1 MLWIVI
7 VLMMLDN
14 LGVNITALVASLGI
28 GGIAVALAVQN
39 VLGDLF
45 ASLSIVLDKPFVVGD
60 FIIVDKF
67 LGTVEHVGLKTTRL
81 RSLGGEQI
89 VFSNGDLLKSR
100 LQNMTRM
107 ARRRVVLAVSVAH
120 ATPTDKLRAIPPL
133 LAELVSAQSPV
144 TLERAHFT
152 GPSGTAMNFEVIY
165 WVETAD
171 YIRFMD
177 VQQEI
182 ALQMIDRFRAMDIA
196 LAVPLQIT
204 RVHGDDAAP
213 LSVRIVAR
221 PQGLRHPPK
230 NNPACPQY
238 SRVPSVFTGMD
249 PTLDAT
255 NPPAPMT
262 EQRHGLAQVVERER
276 RRLYDF
282 IRRRVASTG
291 DAEDILQDVFYEFVR
306 ACSLPEPIGQV
317 GAWLVRVARNRIVDG
332 ARKKRE
338 EALNDEDDEDPEASY
353 LERALPTSDD
363 GPEAAYRRARLLD
376 AILAALDALPA
387 NEREVFVAHEIDGLS
402 FNDLAT
408 QTGVNLNTL
417 LGWKRRAV
425 IHLRT
430 RLHAEHDD
438 FL

>member
-1 MLWIVI
+1 MFLTFFGNTTLAWLTALGIAAGVTLALYLVKVVVVHRLGLLAERTETKLDDVAVAALRSTKPIVMVVMGLYAGSKVLILPASLQLGLARTAITVGLIQAALWGNTALRTGLAHYYDNRAADPARATSAAAVGFIARLMLWIVI

-89 VFSNGDLLKSR
+89 VFANGDLLKSR

-107 ARRRVVLAVSVAH
+107 TRRRVALTVSVAH
-120 ATPTDKLRAIPPL
+120 ATPTDTLRAIPAL
-133 LAELVSAQSPV
+133 LSELVNGQSQAQSPV

-182 ALQMIDRFRAMDIA
+182 ALQVLDRFKAMDVA
-196 LAVPLQIT
+196 LAVPIQVT
-204 RVHGDDAAP
+204 RVHGDDTAP
-213 LSVRIVAR
+213 LAVRTIE
-221 PQGLRHPPK
+221 
-230 NNPACPQY
+230 
-238 SRVPSVFTGMD
+238 PS
-249 PTLDAT
+249 
-255 NPPAPMT
+255 
-262 EQRHGLAQVVERER
+262 
-276 RRLYDF
+276 
-282 IRRRVASTG
+282 
-291 DAEDILQDVFYEFVR
+291 
-306 ACSLPEPIGQV
+306 
-317 GAWLVRVARNRIVDG
+317 GA
-332 ARKKRE
+332 
-338 EALNDEDDEDPEASY
+338 
-353 LERALPTSDD
+353 
-363 GPEAAYRRARLLD
+363 
-376 AILAALDALPA
+376 
-387 NEREVFVAHEIDGLS
+387 
-402 FNDLAT
+402 
-408 QTGVNLNTL
+408 
-417 LGWKRRAV
+417 
-425 IHLRT
+425 
-430 RLHAEHDD
+430 
-438 FL
+438 